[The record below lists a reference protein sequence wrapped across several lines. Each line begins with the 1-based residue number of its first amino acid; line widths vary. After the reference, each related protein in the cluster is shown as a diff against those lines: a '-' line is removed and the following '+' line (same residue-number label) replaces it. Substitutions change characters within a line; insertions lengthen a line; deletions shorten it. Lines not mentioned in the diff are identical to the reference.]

1 MVALKGGE
9 GADKISGRN
18 KAHHCVSGAAPAS
31 WGASSGPSSKY
42 FSRSLMLTEHLYNS
56 GRSNYPITFADMA
69 ARFNACGGKTPIQ
82 QHRYGSQADFQASP
96 TLFYSDVV
104 IMPNREAL
112 FQEYVSA
119 R

>member
-1 MVALKGGE
+1 M
-9 GADKISGRN
+9 ADQIT
-18 KAHHCVSGAAPAS
+18 
-31 WGASSGPSSKY
+31 PSPSQTWLPD
-42 FSRSLMLTEHLYNS
+42 SMHVEE
-56 GRSNYPITFADMA
+56 
-69 ARFNACGGKTPIQ
+69 NAYST
-82 QHRYGSQADFQASP
+82 HRYGSQADFQASP